1 VSEESKK
8 ILENDYNF
16 QHIGEKFVKGKG
28 QMETYLLVRDDEES
42 RVIIPNPRA
51 NYEPF

>member
-1 VSEESKK
+1 MFDDDV
-8 ILENDYNF
+8 ICF
-16 QHIGEKFVKGKG
+16 IAGKG